1 MSKTNTGPTV
11 VPKKHCPCDWMEFP
25 PRGHSRSCT
34 LQLHWTVF
42 GSEATA
48 WDGVQRVGPLLQD
61 NSKEISR
68 TCLYKLSM
76 AGGLVIL
83 GE

>member
-34 LQLHWTVF
+34 LQLHWTMF

-76 AGGLVIL
+76 AGGLIIL